1 MSSNNTIAKI
11 REIISNPETY
21 DPKKL
26 LLKINT
32 GSDVVFVQPNE
43 FKNRCFELINNQI
56 SRKKLDTIQKF
67 NVQIL
72 SVMNYLY
79 VDGDWKFS
87 DTVDPSTYET
97 LCKDIAQHITYTF
110 LDSIDSF
117 ISTECYYFTFIP
129 KSFQLKV
136 SQSEPKLPSVSDDL
150 LTQDSSVA
158 REECVKGGFHTFIV
172 TKDDIP
178 VEMRQDIIAHCRDLD
193 DHELDDRL
201 DCLIIDNNKTPKS
214 IFDVVDSGPM
224 KTETCKLLPFAEKV
238 GAKRRYTLVD
248 WSYDPKKPP
257 SFFLNGAHHTHSTE
271 VETPEIEEQELSEH
285 TKELINAYNNRKKN
299 NQVNVGR
306 CTQILLDFIDSLVYL
321 SDKHTLWRNLGD
333 HEIRLK
339 YVLKPFVKFAMLL
352 SMHDRRAEYGR
363 LAQIPNET
371 LFGIVYEHYLKL
383 LEHAKL
389 LGMIEDKDIT
399 KSVQDHVAGWIN
411 RYLHMNNG
419 VLSAQSIQAWNDYDF
434 KSGKFKTVRRSRKHA
449 DSDSDDEDDD
459 EQQNADNASKLA
471 LIGKMQRWF
480 KATVEEWNKF
490 VIKYIMDGI
499 TDDIHPF
506 ERMKNG
512 DEIGIRDDKTF
523 LDYIPK
529 QLSAIDS
536 RDLQIG
542 DVVTKHGKQKKKCL
556 ATSRQFHNRT
566 IAKWIRMFIF
576 SQLYESQTKSETIRS
591 IISAFIRYYIWTVK
605 VGGKQIIYIYNVQ
618 QTQPLSQFP
627 YNQWV
632 IDGTKENS
640 GFNLKSWIDC
650 IYCLYIRT
658 ELESSAYEKH
668 VKPLFDAVLA
678 FHVRSPPFKTQ
689 LTALENFDA
698 DMKKVF
704 NNIISAF
711 EQERYVPPKQ
721 LNPTG
726 DMFFPMINGIL
737 EFKQTELPK
746 SEQQDGKRY
755 NVECIFHKDNHERFM
770 DGYTNV
776 LWSNKYDY
784 KCEEFRTISRMIE
797 QIYPEPSER
806 EYAMR
811 IYSTVLYGGGLKDT
825 FVILYGTGADGK
837 TTISNAIQCMLGNEG
852 IGQFIEMD
860 ELEQNGIPSHRK
872 RQIQNPCGLSASMK
886 TETILV
892 SNKNSHDEGGNIQL
906 KNKRFCTVQE
916 PDPNLSNSKLNMACI
931 KELLSGTVITGRKIY
946 SSAESFVPNCVLTL
960 QTNLLLGYTEDN
972 DAVRRRI
979 CVINHRSKFT
989 TNCNADKME
998 TLKYVYT
1005 ADGNLSYKLSTKWKY
1020 WQAMFYYLLSYAQE
1034 VLEHG
1039 WTALSDIPRPQ
1050 TIKNNTDKSF
1060 VNSNGLVGWLNQHF
1074 ISDDEIGD
1082 GQYTMIS
1089 IHNAVEHII
1098 KINNGLN
1105 KEGKPTIL
1113 TGNKKHGWK
1122 NEIRNQLAS
1131 TYIGKIY
1138 QLKEKYLQANG
1149 ARFKEEPDEII
1160 TESSIEKL
1168 KEYLR
1173 KHAVENLER
1182 SNMPDRN
1189 DLYILGY
1196 RYADNDAYD

>member
-1 MSSNNTIAKI
+1 MHDTPTNMHARSWETTNYFFYKLKPSMSSNNTIAKLN
-11 REIISNPETY
+11 EILNNSEDY

-26 LLKINT
+26 LLKINP
-32 GSDVVFVQPNE
+32 GSKIVFVQPNE
-43 FKNRCFELINNQI
+43 FKNRYFELINNQI
-56 SRKKLDTIQKF
+56 SKKKFDTISKF
-67 NVQIL
+67 NVQAL

-79 VDGDWKFS
+79 IDGDWTFS
-87 DTVDPSTYET
+87 EDADESNYESI
-97 LCKDIAQHITYTF
+97 CNNIAQHITYTF
-110 LDSIDSF
+110 LESLDSF
-117 ISTECYYFTFIP
+117 ISTEYYYFIFTP

-136 SQSEPKLPSVSDDL
+136 SQSEPKSFTNS
-150 LTQDSSVA
+150 A
-158 REECVKGGFHTFIV
+158 KGGFHTFIV
-172 TKDDIP
+172 MKDDVS
-178 VEMRQDIIAHCRDLD
+178 VEMRNDILAHCRDLY
-193 DHELDDRL
+193 DHELDDNL
-201 DCLIIDNNKTPKS
+201 AFLIVDKQTPTS
-214 IFDVVDSGPM
+214 IFDVVDSGPLNP
-224 KTETCKLLPFAEKV
+224 ETCKLLPFAEKV

-248 WSYDPKKPP
+248 RSYDPKNPP
-257 SFFLNGAHHTHSTE
+257 SFFLNGAHHTHSTD
-271 VETPEIEEQELSEH
+271 VETPEIEEQELSER
-285 TKELINAYNNRKKN
+285 TRLLLEAYNTRKESN
-299 NQVNVGR
+299 AIHIGR

-333 HEIRLK
+333 HEIRLR
-339 YVLKPFVKFAMLL
+339 YILKPFLKFAMLL
-352 SMHDRRAEYGR
+352 SLHDNSFERGR
-363 LAQIPNET
+363 LAEISNST
-371 LFGIVYEHYLKL
+371 LFGIVFEHYLKL

-389 LGMIEDKDIT
+389 LGMIDDKDIV
-399 KSVQDHVAGWIN
+399 KSTQDHVSGWIN
-411 RYLHMNNG
+411 RYLHMGNG
-419 VLSAQSIQAWNDYDF
+419 VLSASHLQIWNEYDF
-434 KSGKFKTVRRSRKHA
+434 KTGKFKIARRSKKAA
-449 DSDSDDEDDD
+449 DSDSEDEDDYGNED
-459 EQQNADNASKLA
+459 ADNANKLKI
-471 LIGKMQRWF
+471 IGQMQRWF
-480 KATVEEWNKF
+480 KATIEEWNKF

-512 DEIGIRDDKTF
+512 DEIGIRNDKTF

-542 DVVTKHGKQKKKCL
+542 DVVTKRGKQKKKCL

-632 IDGTKENS
+632 IDGTKDNS

-668 VKPLFDAVLA
+668 IKPLFDSVLA

-737 EFKQTELPK
+737 EFHN
-746 SEQQDGKRY
+746 DGSY
-755 NVECIFHKDNHERFM
+755 EFHKDNHERFM

-776 LWSNKYDY
+776 LWTNKYDK
-784 KCEEFRTISRMIE
+784 KCEEFRAISKMIE
-797 QIYPEPSER
+797 QIYPIKEER
-806 EYAMR
+806 DYAMR

-837 TTISNAIQCMLGNEG
+837 TTISNAIQCMLGNDG

-860 ELEQNGIPSHRK
+860 ELEQNGVPSHRK

-989 TNCNADKME
+989 TNCNADKMDSLE
-998 TLKYVYT
+998 HVYT
-1005 ADGNLSYKLSTKWKY
+1005 ADGNLSYRLSTNWKY
-1020 WQAMFYYLLSYAQE
+1020 WQAMFYYLLPYAQD
-1034 VLEHG
+1034 VLAHK

-1074 ISDDEIGD
+1074 VSDEEVGD
-1082 GQYTMIS
+1082 GQCTMICV
-1089 IHNAVEHII
+1089 HNAVEHII
-1098 KINNGLN
+1098 KINNGLY
-1105 KEGKPTIL
+1105 KEGKPPIL

-1138 QLKEKYLQANG
+1138 QLKESYLRANG
-1149 ARFKEEPDEII
+1149 RQLKETLDEII
-1160 TESSIEKL
+1160 IGNDIDEL

-1173 KHAVENLER
+1173 PYAVENLER
-1182 SNMPDRN
+1182 SNMPDKN
-1189 DLYILGY
+1189 DLYIVGY
-1196 RYADNDAYD
+1196 RYADNDAYE